1 MQKEYEPATGEQ
13 ITSKK
18 EKRKREGGYFDYSL
32 LFVWIFIMLLGYVL
46 LYSASSYTA
55 LNKYGDAAYF
65 LKGQIKATIIG
76 AVFMIPTIFLDYRLL
91 KKFKTLIYVVSIGSV
106 FLVLTPLGLELNGAK
121 RWVDLKVVQFQ
132 PAEVVK
138 IGVIIITAYALS
150 RCGTSAIKKGKLCW
164 QIYSLTLLG
173 AGLVYVL
180 TSNLSSAIII
190 AGIGAIMI
198 IVAGAGKYF
207 TGTISVGLVVAIIG
221 LYILRN
227 MPQLASLSYRFE
239 RIAVWKNPENY
250 LDGAGKGYQPLQGL
264 YAIGSGGIFGK
275 GLGNSAQKLGFV
287 PEATNDMIFSII
299 CEELGIFGAVCII
312 LLFVFMIR
320 RMRVIASNA
329 PDMFGSMLVVGV
341 LAHISIQVVL
351 NIAVVTTVIPN
362 TGVSLP
368 FISYGGT
375 SLLFLMIEMGM
386 VLSVSRRI
394 KRIR

>member
-55 LNKYGDAAYF
+55 FNKYGDAAYF